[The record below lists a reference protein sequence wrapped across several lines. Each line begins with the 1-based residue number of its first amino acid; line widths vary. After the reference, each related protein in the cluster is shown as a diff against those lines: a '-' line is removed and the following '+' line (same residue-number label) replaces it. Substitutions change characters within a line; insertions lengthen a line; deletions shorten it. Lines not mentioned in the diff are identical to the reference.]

1 MEQVIQFL
9 EEYWGVSIA
18 GGVTVGT
25 LLTFIVVQV
34 KSILQFNALR
44 TQSTGQ
50 LSNSNQLV
58 KDIAQKYNALESRHQ
73 ELEAKDRYLEQ
84 VNLTTFKA
92 LSYIVIASKLPIED
106 KLSLQEEF
114 NKLMTVKPV
123 VSEGSAG
130 VTPALPKPVVSQEV
144 VAQTVET
151 VVKAAGDLLSKYVG
165 AK

>member
-25 LLTFIVVQV
+25 LVTFIVVQV
-34 KSILQFNALR
+34 KAILQSNLLR
-44 TQSTGQ
+44 TQSSNQ
-50 LSNSNQLV
+50 LSSSSALV
-58 KDIAQKYNALESRHQ
+58 KDIAQKYSALEQRHK

-84 VNLTTFKA
+84 VNLATFKA

-114 NKLMTVKPV
+114 TKLMTVKPV

>member
-25 LLTFIVVQV
+25 LVTFIVVQV
-34 KSILQFNALR
+34 KAILQSNLLR
-44 TQSTGQ
+44 TQSNTQ
-50 LSNSNQLV
+50 LTNSTELV
-58 KDIAQKYNALESRHQ
+58 KEIAAKYSSLEQRHK

-84 VNLTTFKA
+84 VNVATFKA

-106 KLSLQEEF
+106 KIALQEEF
-114 NKLMTVKPV
+114 SKLSLVKPTI
-123 VSEGSAG
+123 SEGVAG
-130 VTPALPKPVVSQEV
+130 IVPELPKVETNQEAIV
-144 VAQTVET
+144 QTVDT

-165 AK
+165 TK

>member
-34 KSILQFNALR
+34 KSILQFNLVR
-44 TQSTGQ
+44 TQSTSQ
-50 LSNSNQLV
+50 LSNSTQLV
-58 KDIAQKYNALESRHQ
+58 KDIAQKYTALESRHQ

-84 VNLTTFKA
+84 VNLATFKA

-114 NKLMTVKPV
+114 TKLMTVKPV

-130 VTPALPKPVVSQEV
+130 ITPALPKPIVSQEV
-144 VAQTVET
+144 VTQTVET

>member
-25 LLTFIVVQV
+25 LVTFIVVQI
-34 KSILQFNALR
+34 KAILQSNLLR
-44 TQSTGQ
+44 TQSTNQ
-50 LSNSNQLV
+50 LSNSNALV
-58 KDIAQKYNALESRHQ
+58 KEIAQKYSALEARHQ

-84 VNLTTFKA
+84 VNLATFKA

-106 KLSLQEEF
+106 KLSLQQEF
-114 NKLMTVKPV
+114 TKLMAVKPTV
-123 VSEGSAG
+123 TEGSAG
-130 VTPALPKPVVSQEV
+130 VVFEQPKVEINQQ
-144 VAQTVET
+144 AIADTVET

-165 AK
+165 DK

>member
-25 LLTFIVVQV
+25 LVTFIVVQI
-34 KSILQFNALR
+34 KAILQSNLLR
-44 TQSTGQ
+44 TQSSNQ
-50 LSNSNQLV
+50 LSSSSALV
-58 KDIAQKYNALESRHQ
+58 KDIAEKYASLEQRHK

-84 VNLTTFKA
+84 VNMATFKA

-106 KLSLQEEF
+106 KLSLQEDF
-114 NKLMTVKPV
+114 NKLMAVKPV
-123 VSEGSAG
+123 VSEGTAG
-130 VTPALPKPVVSQEV
+130 VVPEAPKAEVTQEV
-144 VAQTVET
+144 VAQTVQT
-151 VVKAAGDLLSKYVG
+151 VVQAAGDLLSKYVG

>member
-34 KSILQFNALR
+34 KSILQFNLVR
-44 TQSTGQ
+44 TQSTNQ
-50 LSNSNQLV
+50 LSNSTQLV
-58 KDIAQKYNALESRHQ
+58 KDIAQKYTALELRHQ

-84 VNLTTFKA
+84 VNLATFKA

-114 NKLMTVKPV
+114 TKLMTVKPV
-123 VSEGSAG
+123 VVYGTASEH
-130 VTPALPKPVVSQEV
+130 TN
-144 VAQTVET
+144 
-151 VVKAAGDLLSKYVG
+151 
-165 AK
+165 

>member
-25 LLTFIVVQV
+25 LVTFIVVQV
-34 KSILQFNALR
+34 KAILQSNLLR
-44 TQSTGQ
+44 TQS
-50 LSNSNQLV
+50 SNQLSSSSAMV
-58 KDIAQKYNALESRHQ
+58 KDIAQKYTALEQRHK

-84 VNLTTFKA
+84 VNLATFKA

-106 KLSLQEEF
+106 KLSLQEDF
-114 NKLMTVKPV
+114 NKLMVVK
-123 VSEGSAG
+123 SEGAAG
-130 VTPALPKPVVSQEV
+130 VVPELPKAEVSQQV

>member
-25 LLTFIVVQV
+25 LITFIVVQI
-34 KSILQFNALR
+34 KAILQSNLLR
-44 TQSTGQ
+44 TQSTSQ
-50 LSNSNQLV
+50 LSNSAQLV
-58 KDIAQKYNALESRHQ
+58 KDIAQKYSALERRHQ

-84 VNLTTFKA
+84 VNLATFKA

-114 NKLMTVKPV
+114 TKLMAIKPTA
-123 VSEGSAG
+123 SEATAG
-130 VTPALPKPVVSQEV
+130 IVPEQLKLEVSQNAV
-144 VAQTVET
+144 TQTVES
-151 VVKAAGDLLSKYVG
+151 VVKAASDLLSKYTEN
-165 AK
+165 K

>member
-25 LLTFIVVQV
+25 LVTFIVVQV
-34 KSILQFNALR
+34 KAILQSNLLR
-44 TQSTGQ
+44 TQST
-50 LSNSNQLV
+50 NQLTNSSALV
-58 KDIAQKYNALESRHQ
+58 KEIAEKYKALETRHQ

-84 VNLTTFKA
+84 VNLATFKA

-106 KLSLQEEF
+106 KLSLQQEF
-114 NKLMTVKPV
+114 TKLMEIKTVI
-123 VSEGSAG
+123 SEGTAG
-130 VTPALPKPVVSQEV
+130 VVPELPKVEV
-144 VAQTVET
+144 DQQAIANTVET

-165 AK
+165 DK

>member
-25 LLTFIVVQV
+25 LITFIIVQV
-34 KSILQFNALR
+34 KAIIQANLVR
-44 TQSTGQ
+44 TQSNAQ
-50 LSNSNQLV
+50 LTDSTKLV
-58 KDIAQKYNALESRHQ
+58 KEIAEKYSSLERRHQ

-84 VNLTTFKA
+84 VNLATFKA
-92 LSYIVIASKLPIED
+92 LSYVVIASKLPIED

-114 NKLMTVKPV
+114 NKLMLVKPV
-123 VSEGSAG
+123 ISEGSAG
-130 VTPALPKPVVSQEV
+130 IVPEQPKVKIDQQA

-165 AK
+165 TK

>member
-84 VNLTTFKA
+84 VNLATFKA

-123 VSEGSAG
+123 VSEKSAG
-130 VTPALPKPVVSQEV
+130 ATPALPTPVVSQEV
-144 VAQTVET
+144 FTQTVET

>member
-25 LLTFIVVQV
+25 LVTFIVVQI
-34 KSILQFNALR
+34 KAILQSNLLR
-44 TQSTGQ
+44 TQSTSQ
-50 LSNSNQLV
+50 LSNSAQLV
-58 KDIAQKYNALESRHQ
+58 KDIAQKYSALEKRHQ

-84 VNLTTFKA
+84 VNLATFKA

-114 NKLMTVKPV
+114 NKLATVKPI
-123 VSEGSAG
+123 VSEGTAG
-130 VTPALPKPVVSQEV
+130 IVFEEPKSEVLQQAVT
-144 VAQTVET
+144 QTVES
-151 VVKAAGDLLSKYVG
+151 VVKAASDLLSKYTET
-165 AK
+165 K

>member
-25 LLTFIVVQV
+25 LVTFIVVQV
-34 KSILQFNALR
+34 KAILQSNLLR
-44 TQSTGQ
+44 TQSSNQ
-50 LSNSNQLV
+50 LSSSSALV
-58 KDIAQKYNALESRHQ
+58 KDIAQKYSALEQRHK

-84 VNLTTFKA
+84 VNMATFKA

-106 KLSLQEEF
+106 KLSLQEDF
-114 NKLMTVKPV
+114 NKLMAVKPV
-123 VSEGSAG
+123 VSEGTAG
-130 VTPALPKPVVSQEV
+130 VVPETTKAEVTQEV
-144 VAQTVET
+144 VAQTVQT
-151 VVKAAGDLLSKYVG
+151 VVQAAGDLLSKYVG

>member
-25 LLTFIVVQV
+25 LVTFIVVQI
-34 KSILQFNALR
+34 KAILQSNLLR
-44 TQSTGQ
+44 TQSTSQ
-50 LSNSNQLV
+50 LSNSAQLV
-58 KDIAQKYNALESRHQ
+58 KDIAQKYSALEKRHQ

-84 VNLTTFKA
+84 VNLATFKA

-114 NKLMTVKPV
+114 TKLMAIKPTA
-123 VSEGSAG
+123 SEGTADI
-130 VTPALPKPVVSQEV
+130 VPEQLKLEVSQNAV
-144 VAQTVET
+144 TQTVES
-151 VVKAAGDLLSKYVG
+151 VVKAASDLLSKYTEN
-165 AK
+165 K

>member
-25 LLTFIVVQV
+25 LVTFIVVQV
-34 KSILQFNALR
+34 KAILQSNLLR
-44 TQSTGQ
+44 TQSNTQ
-50 LSNSNQLV
+50 LTNSSELV
-58 KDIAQKYNALESRHQ
+58 KEIAQKYSALEQRHR

-84 VNLTTFKA
+84 VNVATFKA

-106 KLSLQEEF
+106 KISLQEEF
-114 NKLMTVKPV
+114 SKLSLVKPTI
-123 VSEGSAG
+123 SEGGAG
-130 VTPALPKPVVSQEV
+130 IVPELPKVEVNQEAIV
-144 VAQTVET
+144 QTVDT

-165 AK
+165 TK

>member
-34 KSILQFNALR
+34 RSILQFNALR
-44 TQSTGQ
+44 LQNTNQA
-50 LSNSNQLV
+50 SNSSQLV
-58 KDIAQKYNALESRHQ
+58 KDIAQKYNALEARHQ
-73 ELEAKDRYLEQ
+73 ALEAKDHYLEQ
-84 VNLTTFKA
+84 VNVATFKA
-92 LSYIVIASKLPIED
+92 LSYIVIASKLPMED
-106 KLSLQEEF
+106 KLALQAEF
-114 NKLMTVKPV
+114 TKLLAVKPV
-123 VSEGSAG
+123 ISEGTAG
-130 VTPALPKPVVSQEV
+130 VTPELPKPVVNQEAV
-144 VAQTVET
+144 VQTVET

>member
-34 KSILQFNALR
+34 RSILQFNALR
-44 TQSTGQ
+44 LQNTNQA
-50 LSNSNQLV
+50 SNSSQLV
-58 KDIAQKYNALESRHQ
+58 KDIAQKYNALEARHQ
-73 ELEAKDRYLEQ
+73 ALEAKDHYLEQ
-84 VNLTTFKA
+84 VNVATFKA
-92 LSYIVIASKLPIED
+92 LSYIVIASKLPMED
-106 KLSLQEEF
+106 KLALQAEF
-114 NKLMTVKPV
+114 TKLLAVKPV
-123 VSEGSAG
+123 VSEGTAG
-130 VTPALPKPVVSQEV
+130 VTPELPKPVVNQEAV
-144 VAQTVET
+144 VQTVET

>member
-44 TQSTGQ
+44 MQSTSQ

-58 KDIAQKYNALESRHQ
+58 KDIAQKYTALESRHQ

-84 VNLTTFKA
+84 VNLATFKA

-144 VAQTVET
+144 VTQTVET

>member
-1 MEQVIQFL
+1 MEQIIQFL

-25 LLTFIVVQV
+25 MVTFIIVQV
-34 KSILQFNALR
+34 KAILLSR
-44 TQSTGQ
+44 QSSGQ
-50 LSNSNQLV
+50 LNSSSMLVNQ
-58 KDIAQKYNALESRHQ
+58 IAQKYNALEKQYQ
-73 ELEAKDRYLEQ
+73 ELQAKDRYLEQ
-84 VNLTTFKA
+84 INLATFKA

-114 NKLMTVKPV
+114 NKLMLVKPV

-130 VTPALPKPVVSQEV
+130 VLPEQPKVEVNQEA

-165 AK
+165 TK

>member
-34 KSILQFNALR
+34 KSILQFNLVR
-44 TQSTGQ
+44 TQSTSQ
-50 LSNSNQLV
+50 LSNSTQLV
-58 KDIAQKYNALESRHQ
+58 KDIAQKYSSLEQRHK
-73 ELEAKDRYLEQ
+73 ELEAKDHYLEQ
-84 VNLTTFKA
+84 VNMATFKA

-106 KLSLQEEF
+106 KLSLQEDF
-114 NKLMTVKPV
+114 NKLMAVKPA
-123 VSEGSAG
+123 VSEGSAD
-130 VTPALPKPVVSQEV
+130 VTPALPKPIVSQEV
-144 VAQTVET
+144 VTQTVET

>member
-25 LLTFIVVQV
+25 LVTFIVVQV
-34 KSILQFNALR
+34 KAILQSNLLR
-44 TQSTGQ
+44 TQSNTQ
-50 LSNSNQLV
+50 LNTSSAIV
-58 KDIAQKYNALESRHQ
+58 KEIAEKYSALEQRHK

-84 VNLTTFKA
+84 VNVATFKA

-106 KLSLQEEF
+106 KLALQDEF
-114 NKLMTVKPV
+114 TKLTAIKHTI
-123 VSEGSAG
+123 SEGVAG
-130 VTPALPKPVVSQEV
+130 VVAELPKVEV
-144 VAQTVET
+144 NQQAVAQTVET

-165 AK
+165 TK

>member
-25 LLTFIVVQV
+25 LLTFIIVQV
-34 KSILQFNALR
+34 RSILQFNALR
-44 TQSTGQ
+44 LQNTSQAA
-50 LSNSNQLV
+50 NSSQLV
-58 KDIAQKYNALESRHQ
+58 KDIAQKYNALEARHQ
-73 ELEAKDRYLEQ
+73 ALEAKDHYLEQ
-84 VNLTTFKA
+84 VNVATFKA

-114 NKLMTVKPV
+114 NKLMLVKPV

-130 VTPALPKPVVSQEV
+130 IVPEQPKVEVNQEA

-165 AK
+165 TK

>member
-34 KSILQFNALR
+34 KSILQFNLVR
-44 TQSTGQ
+44 TQSTSQ
-50 LSNSNQLV
+50 LSNSTQLV
-58 KDIAQKYNALESRHQ
+58 KDIAQKYSVLEQRHK

-84 VNLTTFKA
+84 VNMATFKA

-106 KLSLQEEF
+106 KLSLQEDF
-114 NKLMTVKPV
+114 NKLMAVKPA
-123 VSEGSAG
+123 VSEGTAG
-130 VTPALPKPVVSQEV
+130 VVPETTKAEVTQEV
-144 VAQTVET
+144 VAQTVQT
-151 VVKAAGDLLSKYVG
+151 VVQAAGDLLSKYVG

>member
-25 LLTFIVVQV
+25 LVTFIVVQV
-34 KSILQFNALR
+34 KAILQSNLLR
-44 TQSTGQ
+44 TQSSNQ
-50 LSNSNQLV
+50 LSSSSALV
-58 KDIAQKYNALESRHQ
+58 KDIAQKYSALEQRHK

-84 VNLTTFKA
+84 VNMATFKA

-106 KLSLQEEF
+106 KLSLQEDF
-114 NKLMTVKPV
+114 NKLMAVKPA
-123 VSEGSAG
+123 VSEGTAG
-130 VTPALPKPVVSQEV
+130 VVPETTKAEVTQEV
-144 VAQTVET
+144 VAQTVQT
-151 VVKAAGDLLSKYVG
+151 VVQAAGDLLSKYVG